1 MTKQPAVYIVASKRN
16 GTLYIGV
23 TSDLVKRIWQH
34 RNKEIEGFT
43 YKYNVTQLV
52 YFEFHADMA
61 SAILKEK
68 QLKKWKRHWKLNL
81 IEKENPHW
89 IDLWDQIIDYD
100 YYITSFL
107 RKQESREPLINYL
120 RCYCCVA

>member
-1 MTKQPAVYIVASKRN
+1 MTKKPAVYIVASKRN

-23 TSDLVKRIWQH
+23 NSDLVKRIWQH

-68 QLKKWKRHWKLNL
+68 QLKKWKRHWNLNL

-89 IDLWDQIIDYD
+89 IDLWDQIID
-100 YYITSFL
+100 
-107 RKQESREPLINYL
+107 
-120 RCYCCVA
+120 